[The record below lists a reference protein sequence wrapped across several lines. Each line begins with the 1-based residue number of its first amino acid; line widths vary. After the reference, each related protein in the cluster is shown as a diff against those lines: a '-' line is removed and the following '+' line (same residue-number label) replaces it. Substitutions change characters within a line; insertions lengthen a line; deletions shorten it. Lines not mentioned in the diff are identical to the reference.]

1 MTPRDGGRSRATLGG
16 IGEGRAT
23 LGGGE
28 DRASQDRA
36 GEDRAGEPESGRILL
51 LALGFTVVGLML
63 VAMITSAAAVHLDH
77 KRLYNVADLLASG
90 AADATPLGS
99 HLGAGGLGLTDED
112 VARTVTAELE
122 SYPFP
127 DDLPEGLR
135 VVEASSP
142 DGRTARVTVTAR
154 SHPPL
159 LSWFTHAFGDG
170 FELTATSTA
179 RASTGG

>member
-1 MTPRDGGRSRATLGG
+1 MTSRGAGRSRAGLRGVGDGG
-16 IGEGRAT
+16 AGR
-23 LGGGE
+23 
-28 DRASQDRA
+28 SRA
-36 GEDRAGEPESGRILL
+36 GHGAEGQGGAGEAESGRILL

-63 VAMITSAAAVHLDH
+63 VAMVASAAAVHLDH
-77 KRLYNVADLLASG
+77 KRLYNVADLLAAG
-90 AADATPLGS
+90 ASDATPLGR
-99 HLGAGGLGLTDED
+99 HLGTGGLGLTDED
-112 VARTVTAELE
+112 VARTVAAELE